1 MKSKILTA
9 AVLLFAIA
17 ASGNKLF
24 AQASKTPAAGK
35 DEVIVVGLEGAYPPY
50 NFIEKD
56 GTVSG
61 YDADVIRAIDERTDG
76 FAFHFE
82 PTAWDAIFVALESGK
97 FDIIANQI
105 SKNKAREEKYLF
117 SESPYLYGYGAIIF
131 KKGRTDIKT
140 IADLEGKTVAAG
152 VGSYNTSW
160 LENYNATHSNKVKI
174 QYYDGNVALMFADVA
189 SGRVDA
195 TLNDPITTGLF
206 IKNQNLPLD
215 YALRTDRDA
224 TPVYLLFSRNEKGA
238 RDKKLVD
245 KALASL
251 IADGSLSKI
260 SVKWFGKD
268 FTTNKAAAK

>member
-1 MKSKILTA
+1 MKAKKLSVAILI
-9 AVLLFAIA
+9 IA
-17 ASGNKLF
+17 GFFLATNSLS
-24 AQASKTPAAGK
+24 AQSAKPQGK

-56 GTVSG
+56 GTVGG

-76 FAFHFE
+76 FTFRFE

-117 SESPYLYGYGAIIF
+117 SDAPYLYGYGAIIF
-131 KKGRTDIKT
+131 KKGRVDIKT
-140 IADLEGKTVAAG
+140 IADLHGKTVAAG
-152 VGSYNTSW
+152 IGSYNTSW
-160 LENYNATHSNKVKI
+160 LENYNSTNGNLIKI
-174 QYYDGNVALMFADVA
+174 QYYDGNVAFMFADVA

-195 TLNDPITTGLF
+195 TLNDPITTNLF
-206 IKNQNLPLD
+206 ITNQNLPLD
-215 YALRTDRDA
+215 YVLRTDRDA
-224 TPVYLLFSRNEKGA
+224 TPVFLLFSRTEKGA

-251 IADGSLSKI
+251 IADGTLSRL

-268 FTTNKAAAK
+268 FTTGKAAGGK

>member
-1 MKSKILTA
+1 MKSKILVA
-9 AVLLFAIA
+9 ALLASA
-17 ASGNKLF
+17 VAVSGNGLF
-24 AQASKTPAAGK
+24 AQTLKSTSDK

-61 YDADVIRAIDERTDG
+61 YDADVIRAIDDRTDG
-76 FAFHFE
+76 FSFRFE

-97 FDIIANQI
+97 FDVIANQI

-140 IADLEGKTVAAG
+140 ITDLEGKTVAAG
-152 VGSYNTSW
+152 VGSFNTSW
-160 LENYNATHSNKVKI
+160 LENYNTTHSNKVKI
-174 QYYDGNVALMFADVA
+174 QYYDGNVALIFADVA

-206 IKNQNLPLD
+206 IKNQGLALD
-215 YALRTDRDA
+215 YVLRSDRDA
-224 TPVYLLFSRNEKGA
+224 TPVYLLFSRTDKGA

-251 IADGSLSKI
+251 IADGSLSKLSI
-260 SVKWFGKD
+260 KWFGKD
-268 FTTNKAAAK
+268 FTTAKAVASK